1 VNWFTDLESS
11 SFPQQPGSYEVKM
24 SSLHPKARRPR
35 IDMRTD
41 EAIAQPDPLSRSRP
55 TANRLTRRDEGTGI
69 VCRTNMRM
77 LDDQDVVRVLRSEVE
92 RAGGQSSWARRERID
107 RSLLNRVLRGRK
119 PPTKRI
125 IKALKLCN
133 AYALNGEIAG

>member
-1 VNWFTDLESS
+1 
-11 SFPQQPGSYEVKM
+11 
-24 SSLHPKARRPR
+24 
-35 IDMRTD
+35 
-41 EAIAQPDPLSRSRP
+41 
-55 TANRLTRRDEGTGI
+55 
-69 VCRTNMRM
+69 MRM

-125 IKALKLCN
+125 IRALKLCN
-133 AYALNGEIAG
+133 AYALNDQIAS

>member
-1 VNWFTDLESS
+1 
-11 SFPQQPGSYEVKM
+11 
-24 SSLHPKARRPR
+24 
-35 IDMRTD
+35 
-41 EAIAQPDPLSRSRP
+41 
-55 TANRLTRRDEGTGI
+55 
-69 VCRTNMRM
+69 MRM